1 MKNLTAKNISKFRTD
16 DGYAWSASFYLNGKK
31 IGTAQNSG
39 HGGPT
44 NLCHIDDDAL
54 KEILAFANV
63 TSPHNDYEFE
73 RAESVLE
80 AVMWDVVDQRHTK
93 SLLKRKVVARM
104 PDGIFEWK
112 IKKGIPTEKVIVI
125 VKHLHPT
132 AEILNEMP
140 LDVANRILHPVSN

>member
-1 MKNLTAKNISKFRTD
+1 MKNLTAKNIKTFRTD

-54 KEILAFANV
+54 KEILAFADI
-63 TSPHNDYEFE
+63 TAPHNDFEFE

-80 AVMWDVVDQRHTK
+80 AVMWDTLDQRT
-93 SLLKRKVVARM
+93 SKRKLKAKVFAKL
-104 PDGIFEWK
+104 PDGVFSWK
-112 IKKGIPTEKVIVI
+112 TPKGRMVEVKALVLKK
-125 VKHLHPT
+125 HPN
-132 AEILNEMP
+132 AIILNDLPFDE
-140 LDVANRILHPVSN
+140 AHKILTTPTG